1 MDSLNPIDAIDAQN
15 EAQYEAQNDAQKS
28 SIREKI
34 INLINEHPRITRR
47 QMAERISVSKATI
60 ERELSKSKDIH
71 FVGASK
77 TGHWEII
84 PKKED

>member
-1 MDSLNPIDAIDAQN
+1 MHSLNSIDAIDAHN

-28 SIREKI
+28 SIREKM

-84 PKKED
+84 PK